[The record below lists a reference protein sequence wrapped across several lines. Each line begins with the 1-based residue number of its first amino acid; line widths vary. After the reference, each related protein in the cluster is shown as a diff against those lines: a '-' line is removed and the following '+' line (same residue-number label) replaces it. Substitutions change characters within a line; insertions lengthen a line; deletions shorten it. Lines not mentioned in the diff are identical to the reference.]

1 MTNLLNKLNVLVRS
15 SLNSFLEDVSGQGSP
30 SAGRV
35 PVDRL
40 GPDIDQ
46 EIAAL
51 RKRIDQAVADED
63 TMQKRLDQ
71 LQRQID
77 TYDRQADAALQSG
90 DEAGARY
97 LVQQMQ
103 QQQQLASMV
112 QTDLEQHRQSTS
124 DLIQRVNTLDALV
137 TDARRAQQQEPPAEA
152 TPSAPAADTQT
163 QPDRSPG
170 AVLSDLLREARER
183 VEKVTTSPDE
193 PAQSVP
199 VNIQGKV
206 NDTQVDDD
214 LAKRRARLSKP
225 E

>member
-30 SAGRV
+30 PAGRV
-35 PVDRL
+35 PVERL

-46 EIAAL
+46 EITAL
-51 RKRIDQAVADED
+51 RKRIDQALADED
-63 TMQKRLDQ
+63 TMQKRFDK
-71 LQRQID
+71 LQQQID
-77 TYDRQADAALQSG
+77 AYDRQADAALQSG
-90 DEAGARY
+90 DETGARY

-103 QQQQLASMV
+103 HQQQLASTV
-112 QTDLEQHRQSTS
+112 QSDLEQHRQSTS

-137 TDARRAQQQEPPAEA
+137 TDARRAQQQEQPTEA
-152 TPSAPAADTQT
+152 TPSAPAADSQT

-170 AVLSDLLREARER
+170 AVLSNLLREARER

-193 PAQSVP
+193 PAQPVP
-199 VNIQGKV
+199 VNIKGKV

>member
-15 SLNSFLEDVSGQGSP
+15 SLNSFLEDVSGQGTP

-35 PVDRL
+35 PVERL

-51 RKRIDQAVADED
+51 RKRIDQALVDED
-63 TMQKRLDQ
+63 AMQKRFDQ

-97 LVQQMQ
+97 LVEQMQ
-103 QQQQLASMV
+103 HQQQLASTV
-112 QTDLEQHRQSTS
+112 QADLEQHRQSTS

-137 TDARRAQQQEPPAEA
+137 TDARRVQQQEQPSEA

-170 AVLSDLLREARER
+170 AVLSNLLREARER
-183 VEKVTTSPDE
+183 VEKATTPPDE
-193 PAQSVP
+193 PAQSIP
-199 VNIQGKV
+199 VNIKGKV

>member
-15 SLNSFLEDVSGQGSP
+15 SLNSFLDDVSGQGSP

-35 PVDRL
+35 PVERL

-51 RKRIDQAVADED
+51 RKRIDQALADED

-71 LQRQID
+71 LQQQID

-90 DEAGARY
+90 DETGARY

-103 QQQQLASMV
+103 HQQQLASMV
-112 QTDLEQHRQSTS
+112 QADLEQHRQSTS

-137 TDARRAQQQEPPAEA
+137 TDARRVQQQEQQTEQ

-163 QPDRSPG
+163 QPERSPG
-170 AVLSDLLREARER
+170 AILSNLLRDARER
-183 VEKVTTSPDE
+183 VEKVTASPDQ
-193 PAQSVP
+193 PAQPIPIS
-199 VNIQGKV
+199 NKEKV

-225 E
+225 D

>member
-1 MTNLLNKLNVLVRS
+1 MTNLLNKLNVLVKS
-15 SLNSFLEDVSGQGSP
+15 SLNSFLDDVSGQGSS

-35 PVDRL
+35 PVERL

-51 RKRIDQAVADED
+51 RKRIDQALADED
-63 TMQKRLDQ
+63 TMQKRLGQ

-103 QQQQLASMV
+103 HQQQLASMV
-112 QTDLEQHRQSTS
+112 QADLEQHRQSTS

-137 TDARRAQQQEPPAEA
+137 TDARRVQQQEQQTGQ
-152 TPSAPAADTQT
+152 TPSAPAPDTQT
-163 QPDRSPG
+163 QPERSPG
-170 AVLSDLLREARER
+170 AVLSNLLREARER
-183 VEKVTTSPDE
+183 VEKVTASPDE
-193 PAQSVP
+193 PAQPSP
-199 VNIQGKV
+199 TNNREKV

-225 E
+225 D

>member
-15 SLNSFLEDVSGQGSP
+15 SLNSFLDDVSGQGSP

-35 PVDRL
+35 PVERL

-51 RKRIDQAVADED
+51 RKRIDQALADED
-63 TMQKRLDQ
+63 TMQKRLGQ
-71 LQRQID
+71 LQQQID

-90 DEAGARY
+90 DETGARY

-103 QQQQLASMV
+103 HQQQLASMV
-112 QTDLEQHRQSTS
+112 QADLEQHRQSTS

-137 TDARRAQQQEPPAEA
+137 TDARRVQQQEQQTEQ

-163 QPDRSPG
+163 QPERSPG
-170 AVLSDLLREARER
+170 AILSNLLRDARER
-183 VEKVTTSPDE
+183 VEKVTASPDQ
-193 PAQSVP
+193 PAQPIPMS
-199 VNIQGKV
+199 NKEKV

-225 E
+225 D